1 MSKVALRVY
10 NREIETLIDQGHI
23 DEAVAH
29 CQHILKSYPKHLD
42 TYRLLGKAY
51 LEARRY
57 ADAADIF
64 LRVLLAA
71 PDDFVSHLGMSIIR
85 DEQKDLEGAIW
96 HMERAF
102 DVNASNGGV
111 QGELKRLYGRRD
123 GLEPPKIR
131 LTRGALAQMY
141 TRGGQFAQAIV
152 EIKAVLAEDETR
164 NDMKNLLA
172 RAYFRAGMKIEA
184 TEACI
189 DLLKH
194 YPYSLDGNR
203 ILVEMLPGTSMAQS
217 VDQYK
222 RRLQSLD
229 PYTSVA
235 TGSVFDTENI
245 PDNAVMVDRLDY
257 EPDSQSDENWNTPV
271 SAESSQ
277 PAAVATPVGEI
288 PDWLQQSGWGPSNGE
303 FKDGPVN
310 FDESESAPLAADDG
324 LAAAEIPDWLKAMA
338 PPGAGTAAAES
349 QIPVVDDE
357 ADFDWLEGLGA
368 PLGEP
373 EQQPAAVVEPVAPEI
388 IPAPEPAVEDDQ
400 VWSKPFAS
408 DTLPLV
414 AESAVANSLD
424 WMNEQPPPQEEQPA
438 DQLETLD
445 SEPLP
450 DWLNEE
456 VQAVAPVVSQP
467 VAEQPEAEIQEIPDW
482 LNDLGADELS
492 LPIPDLPANEKTTDW
507 ISEEPVAEKPELD
520 SQPAAE
526 KVPDW
531 LSGLAASESATK
543 ADAKQFSDVGIPD
556 WLGDLSTPKSDV
568 PTQPVPA
575 VDWLTDLSAESAGEQ
590 PLSSLETGSDAS
602 DAELDESL
610 KWLDGLTEKQG
621 VKPDEPVEFIPGA
634 AESRQDDAFGWLE
647 SQASGQDAK
656 PEEQA
661 EKTPDWLSEMG
672 APSAELS
679 SLISGPGTSE
689 SEQDD
694 AFGWLESLASGQ
706 GAKPEELLT
715 KPEDRADKA
724 PDWLSE
730 VETPPSEL
738 SSLIS
743 DPGTSESEQDDAFGW
758 LESLASGQ
766 GAKPEELLTKPEDR
780 ADKAPDWLSEVETP
794 PSELAS
800 LISGP
805 GTSESEQ
812 DEALAWLES
821 LAQKQG
827 AKTEELITN
836 PDERQENVPDWV
848 AQVGQQPETV
858 LQPDLSE
865 LPVSQEPPSEIDES
879 VLGPLSEL
887 VSGPGTSE
895 SEQDAALSWL
905 EALAQKQGAK
915 PEELIT
921 QPDARQESAPDWIAQ
936 IGQQPVASVEAAD
949 EVNSAPQETQDEAL
963 DWLQGL
969 ADEQPVASVEVNSPP
984 VESQDEALDWLQGL
998 SDEQPIASVEAN
1010 SAPLES
1016 QDEALDWLQGL
1027 SDEEP
1032 VAPAEAVVPIETT
1045 VAPQEEVIDL
1055 QQGLSDELPVAIVA
1069 PVESL
1074 VTPLTAQD
1082 DVLSWLQGLSDAE
1095 SEQPVSQR
1103 PAEQP
1108 ADVMNDVSAISA
1120 DVAETGAAEV
1130 EDGLDWLGDLNKS
1143 AEAAIPSMP
1152 WEQAETL
1159 PAESPIDQPVKLA
1172 ADESLDWLSDLGQEE
1187 AQASTDRMPWEQ
1199 EIHAPEVEPVAEAV
1213 ETEPEESAGV
1223 PEEMNPFEEQEK
1235 PVVSAVEP
1243 VEIPAEEP
1251 APVAP
1256 VESPNWFDAEPVKAV
1271 STDSEIEELPAWLKD
1286 TSADEQLPVPEQV
1299 SDWVVS
1305 QEIPAETEPPV
1316 SEAAPKEPVSQ
1327 ASAEPVSFSVMDVAP
1342 VEESAP
1348 VESAPVPVLKST
1360 AILGGDKDAQIVQ
1373 RARDLLGHGGLDGAM
1388 NEYSKLIKKGKMLE
1402 EVIYDLKEAVYS
1414 HPVDVVIWQTLGD
1427 AYNRSNRLQ
1436 EALDAYSKAE
1446 ELLR

>member
-172 RAYFRAGMKIEA
+172 RAFFRAGMKIEA

-743 DPGTSESEQDDAFGW
+743 
-758 LESLASGQ
+758 
-766 GAKPEELLTKPEDR
+766 
-780 ADKAPDWLSEVETP
+780 
-794 PSELAS
+794 
-800 LISGP
+800 GP

-949 EVNSAPQETQDEAL
+949 EVNSAPQETQDEALDWLQGLADEQPVAPVEANSAPQETQDEAL

>member
-743 DPGTSESEQDDAFGW
+743 
-758 LESLASGQ
+758 
-766 GAKPEELLTKPEDR
+766 
-780 ADKAPDWLSEVETP
+780 
-794 PSELAS
+794 
-800 LISGP
+800 GP

-949 EVNSAPQETQDEAL
+949 EVNSAPQETQDEALDWLQGLADEQPVAPVEANSAPQETQDEAL